1 MNISDEAL
9 DVHLEE
15 ALEAAD
21 DEMAR
26 YHIREALQLRIVDE
40 EYPEENV
47 SV

>member
-21 DEMAR
+21 DETAR
-26 YHIREALQLRIVDE
+26 YHIREALQLLVVEE
-40 EYPEENV
+40 EYPEEGV
-47 SV
+47 SA